1 MQLSENSEM
10 YNECIGIVRKFR
22 IVSELCGELSE
33 LFEFWETIQT
43 IQNFQTAS
51 RARVRSHKIRGT

>member
-33 LFEFWETIQT
+33 LFEFWETIVNCQT
-43 IQNFQTAS
+43 ILNIQTM
-51 RARVRSHKIRGT
+51 RVVEEGT

>member
-1 MQLSENSEM
+1 M

-33 LFEFWETIQT
+33 LFEFWETIVNCQT
-43 IQNFQTAS
+43 ILNIQTM
-51 RARVRSHKIRGT
+51 RVVEEGT